1 MKKEEFKA
9 LCQNKFVV
17 LDGATGSNLMQKGMP
32 MGVCP
37 EQWIL
42 DHPEAILELQR
53 AYVEAGTDI
62 LYAPTFTANSLK
74 LKEYGLENKA
84 KEINQELIRLSRE
97 AAGDKAL
104 VAADLTMTGVQLAPI
119 GPLDF
124 EDLITIYKEQISYVV
139 EAGADLIVVETMMSL
154 QETRAALIAAKETCD
169 LPVMC
174 TLTFE
179 KDGKTLYGTN
189 AETAAVTLSSLGAD
203 AVGANC
209 STGPEQ
215 MAAVV
220 EAMAKVT
227 DLPIIAKPNAG
238 LPSLDENGKTVYL
251 MKPDEFVEE
260 SELLLQAGATILG
273 GCCGTNPEFIEKL
286 THSLRE
292 KDFHQYLTVRLEK
305 QEKKMRY
312 LSSERKTWKFGL
324 DDQFFI
330 VGERI
335 NPTGKK
341 KLQAQLREGNF
352 EMVRDFAE
360 QQEQCGAKVLDVNM
374 GMSGI
379 DEKATLL
386 KAVEEVTMASSLPIS
401 IDSSYVEVIEAAL
414 RRYPGRAL
422 INSISYE
429 QHKFQNLLP
438 IARKYGAMFIL
449 LPLSDEGLPKDMEE
463 KISIIEKI
471 ASRAY
476 ELGFTKEDIVVDGLV
491 ATVGANKMAALETME
506 TIRYCKEN
514 GLATI
519 CGLSNISFGL
529 PERTYVNTAFLTMAI
544 QAGLTMAIANPNQD
558 MLVCAKFASDL
569 LLNKKEADLAYI
581 EHMNRRAEE
590 REVAAG
596 NASGETAVA
605 TTKEQ
610 DKDPELTAIYNAV
623 LKGNQ
628 SQVTELTKIAVD
640 RGYEPKVI
648 LDTILMPAI
657 NKVGELFEK
666 GKYFLPQLI
675 SSAET
680 MKTSIEYLEPMLVS
694 GDTKGQLPVVVIATV
709 EGDIHD
715 IGKNLVALMLKNYG
729 FKVID
734 LGKDVSK
741 EKIVEAAKEHHAQI
755 IGLSALMTTTMQ
767 EMRHVIEYKNEQGLE
782 SVKVMIGGAVITQD
796 YADEIGADGYS
807 RDAAEAVKVAKSLLG
822 IQG

>member
-1 MKKEEFKA
+1 MTKQEFKT
-9 LCQNKFVV
+9 LCENKFVV

-32 MGVCP
+32 VGVCP

-42 DHPEAILELQR
+42 EHPDAILELQR

-74 LKEYGLENKA
+74 LKEYGLEEKA
-84 KEINQELIRLSRE
+84 KEMNQELIRLSKE
-97 AAGDKAL
+97 AAGGKAL
-104 VAADLTMTGVQLAPI
+104 VAADLTMTGIQLAPI

-124 EDLITIYKEQISYVV
+124 EDLISIYKEQISYVV

-154 QETRAALIAAKETCD
+154 QETRAAVIAAKETCD

-189 AETAAVTLSSLGAD
+189 AETAAVTLASLGAD

-215 MAAVV
+215 MALVV

-238 LPSLDENGKTVYL
+238 LPSLDENGRTVYL

-273 GCCGTNPEFIEKL
+273 GCCGTTPEFIGKL
-286 THSLRE
+286 TRSLRT
-292 KDFHQYLTVRLEK
+292 KDFCQYFTARKEK

-341 KLQAQLREGNF
+341 KLQAQLREGSF

-360 QQEQCGAKVLDVNM
+360 QQEQCGARVLDVNM

-379 DEKATLL
+379 DEKAMLL
-386 KAVEEVTMASSLPIS
+386 KAVEEVGMVSSLPIS

-471 ASRAY
+471 ADRAY

-491 ATVGANKMAALETME
+491 ATVGANKMAALETLE

-581 EHMNRRAEE
+581 EHMNKRAEE
-590 REVAAG
+590 KEAAEG
-596 NASGETAVA
+596 KITDTATPA
-605 TTKEQ
+605 AKEQ
-610 DKDPELTAIYNAV
+610 EKDPELTAIYNAV

-628 SQVTELTKIAVD
+628 SQVTELTKTAVE

-680 MKTSIEYLEPMLVS
+680 MKTSIEYLEPLLVS
-694 GDTKGQLPVVVIATV
+694 GDTTGQLPVVVIATV

-741 EKIVEAAKEHHAQI
+741 EKIIEAAKEHHAQI

-807 RDAAEAVKVAKSLLG
+807 RDAAEAVKVAKKMLG
-822 IQG
+822 IEN